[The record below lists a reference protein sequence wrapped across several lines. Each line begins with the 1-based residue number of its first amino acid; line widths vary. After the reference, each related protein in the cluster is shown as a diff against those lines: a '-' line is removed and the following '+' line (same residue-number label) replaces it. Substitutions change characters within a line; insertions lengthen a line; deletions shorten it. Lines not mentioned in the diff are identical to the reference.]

1 MISLFGGE
9 PFLYPDVIPLIQEIK
24 KRGLTLTIITNGW
37 FLERHAR
44 AIVEAGV
51 DTIAVSVDGPPALHD
66 RIRGR
71 DSSFDRLADGVR
83 AVSEWRRR
91 LGKVLPLQMAILPIT
106 ELNAEALDPAI
117 AALRELPLELV
128 NVGLRWFVPSEA
140 GARYEQVMQETF
152 GVPGTSWRGFDFR
165 WPGGAERAKQLAS
178 LTSTLRTLRRGRIA
192 HWIAGRPWT
201 SFVPSVAPADVP
213 AYFEQPERVF
223 GHDLC
228 PVAWYFAQVEPDGN
242 VCFCGDF
249 PDYFIGNVR
258 EAPFREAW
266 EGPKAQAFRAKLA
279 REPLPIC
286 ARCCGSF
293 VYGKWQ
299 RPHAVRQTAERPLVH
314 AGSLGPTVRDA

>member
-1 MISLFGGE
+1 M
-9 PFLYPDVIPLIQEIK
+9 
-24 KRGLTLTIITNGW
+24 
-37 FLERHAR
+37 
-44 AIVEAGV
+44 
-51 DTIAVSVDGPPALHD
+51 
-66 RIRGR
+66 
-71 DSSFDRLADGVR
+71 R

-106 ELNAEALDPAI
+106 ELNADALDPAI
-117 AALRELPLELV
+117 AALRALPLELV

-152 GVPGTSWRGFDFR
+152 GVEGTSWRGFDFR
-165 WPGGAERAKQLAS
+165 WPGGAERAQQLAS
-178 LTSTLRTLRRGRIA
+178 LTSALRTLRRGRRA
-192 HWIAGRPWT
+192 HWISGGPWT
-201 SFVPSVAPADVP
+201 SFVPSVAPGDVP

-266 EGPKAQAFRAKLA
+266 EGQKARAFRAKLA

-299 RPHAVRQTAERPLVH
+299 RPHAVRATASSPFAH
-314 AGSLGPTVRDA
+314 AGRLGPTVRDA